1 MAEVFMGQIMLTGF
15 GFAPKNFAMCDGR
28 LMSVNQSSAL
38 FSLLGTQFGG
48 DGRMTFALPD
58 LRGRVPVGKGESQ
71 DPNWRP
77 AHYPIGTAGGSE
89 GVALNSD
96 QVPAHLHAASGT
108 ANTGTNH
115 LPNGGLYG
123 TSASGNLYAPVKG
136 NGQVTLAPQTLAA
149 GGALPH
155 GNMQPFR
162 VVNFNIALF
171 GIFPSRS

>member
-15 GFAPKNFAMCDGR
+15 GFAQKNFALCDGR
-28 LMSVNQSSAL
+28 LMAVNQNQAL
-38 FSLLGTQFGG
+38 FSLLGTEFGG
-48 DGRMTFALPD
+48 DGRTTFALPD
-58 LRGRVPVGKGESQ
+58 LRGRVPVGAGGSQ
-71 DPNWRP
+71 DPNWQP
-77 AHYPIGTAGGSE
+77 ASYPIGQPAGSE
-89 GVALNSD
+89 GVSLNSN
-96 QVPAHLHAASGT
+96 QVPVHLHAASGT
-108 ANTGTNH
+108 KNTGADR
-115 LPNGGLYG
+115 LPAGGLYG

-149 GGALPH
+149 GGGQPH